1 MKKFYLLAIIALA
14 IGIVTFSS
22 CKKDDEL
29 TNNNETKTLTSTFN
43 PNEIENMNKYL
54 SDFIGDMKKQSRENT
69 TLPLDEAEWHLTACL
84 NYQHCNANTSKLN
97 MYFDTIVTGISVENN
112 EVAMSEINSSFQEI
126 SKEVSLIYDSYDIEN
141 KQIVFIHSV
150 IDAENLSRGES
161 TITTIMATT
170 SRNNHYYFDDWEYIC
185 LDTLF
190 PSYAYYNWR
199 DAAIILSNYV
209 VSFGTENP
217 DGDYYYVSIG
227 ERTFNYTNYPITDLH
242 SDYPYRLYVC
252 NHCIQDTDYHLSD
265 DDMKFYLDSYLGLVK
280 IGIQPGALINAN
292 VQAFS
297 EVYNKYE
304 FGPYLLYHTL
314 QAYYGTP
321 VLDQNDNVLD

>member
-126 SKEVSLIYDSYDIEN
+126 SKEV
-141 KQIVFIHSV
+141 
-150 IDAENLSRGES
+150 
-161 TITTIMATT
+161 T
-170 SRNNHYYFDDWEYIC
+170 
-185 LDTLF
+185 
-190 PSYAYYNWR
+190 
-199 DAAIILSNYV
+199 
-209 VSFGTENP
+209 
-217 DGDYYYVSIG
+217 
-227 ERTFNYTNYPITDLH
+227 
-242 SDYPYRLYVC
+242 
-252 NHCIQDTDYHLSD
+252 
-265 DDMKFYLDSYLGLVK
+265 
-280 IGIQPGALINAN
+280 
-292 VQAFS
+292 
-297 EVYNKYE
+297 
-304 FGPYLLYHTL
+304 
-314 QAYYGTP
+314 
-321 VLDQNDNVLD
+321 